1 MEKISRKFIEIK
13 TANEAKVLIFNV
25 TESIDDLYKQ
35 LDFVDIAEFS
45 TLVSDKRKLEYLAV
59 RVALKQLLGIEK
71 KIVYDDERKPAFSD
85 KSFQISVSHSA
96 NWIAVIAHPTRI
108 VGIDIEVPTEKMRKL
123 YTRFL
128 NETEKKELS
137 NGENLTQLML
147 AWSGKEALY
156 KIIGIEAVDF
166 AKQLHIFPFEI
177 KNEGTFEA
185 EHIPTKQKYQLQYIQ
200 NENFVLVYCVV

>member
-25 TESIDDLYKQ
+25 TESIDDLYKH